1 MSNNGILCSEI
12 VSLQVQS
19 KAGRPREVKVNLEE
33 IWSSGALFQTDARIP
48 PRTPLRF
55 TRGGCEFRG
64 KAAVRTFLR
73 GLGGFIEMR
82 FDADCTW
89 SEQMYRPKHYFN
101 PLVLLADRIFEA
113 TLEPRRRWEAFRWT
127 VPLTKRASG
136 RL

>member
-33 IWSSGALFQTDARIP
+33 IWSSGALFQTDARIAP
-48 PRTPLRF
+48 HTPLRF

-89 SEQMYRPKHYFN
+89 SEQRYRPKHYFN
-101 PLVLLADRIFEA
+101 PLVLLANRIFEA
-113 TLEPRRRWEAFRWT
+113 TLEPRRHWEGFRLAPW
-127 VPLTKRASG
+127 
-136 RL
+136 